1 MAEQKRRID
10 TLQSIELAE
19 GIEIHLRAAGPYLR
33 FIAYFLDLI
42 FQILT
47 VVAIFFLLMFSLGFW
62 GINVASGVFNLCY
75 FFVAWLYPVIFECG
89 KKGATPG
96 KRIFGLRVVD
106 EAGGT
111 ISVGQSM
118 VRNFLRLAEMLVP
131 FVPLVAF
138 FHPRFQ
144 RLGDLAAG
152 TLVVYARPRVDQV
165 VSGPPAMETI
175 PVNRTL
181 TREEEA
187 AILSFRY
194 RSGSWSDVRR
204 QELANHLQ
212 PLTGDLGPEGVNKVL
227 GMANWLEGQR

>member
-106 EAGGT
+106 
-111 ISVGQSM
+111 
-118 VRNFLRLAEMLVP
+118 
-131 FVPLVAF
+131 
-138 FHPRFQ
+138 
-144 RLGDLAAG
+144 
-152 TLVVYARPRVDQV
+152 
-165 VSGPPAMETI
+165 
-175 PVNRTL
+175 
-181 TREEEA
+181 
-187 AILSFRY
+187 
-194 RSGSWSDVRR
+194 
-204 QELANHLQ
+204 
-212 PLTGDLGPEGVNKVL
+212 
-227 GMANWLEGQR
+227 